1 MQSER
6 SNMNSLIYCYDG
18 SFEGFL
24 CCVFES
30 YAKHEVL
37 TAIIS
42 DEDFEPTL
50 YDTRYIQT
58 NLEHANRVYRKVFLL
73 SEYAG
78 QLLRRGFLT
87 CLPQKE
93 IQLYGLIRRLL
104 KEGPVFL
111 RSMTDSTVY
120 PIVRA
125 IRAMNGEAHLLKGF
139 VRFSDLNGVLGS
151 EIAPKNRVLS
161 LLRNHFCS
169 RYYNETFFIY
179 DRTHHEVLL
188 YANGRSAITP
198 LAHFQMAN
206 PDQQEAA
213 YRLLWKRFYD
223 TIAIKE
229 RENPRCR
236 MSNMP
241 KRFWNTM
248 TEFQDDAW
256 FIPQTAPS
264 DEAALSSQAAIS
276 APGIPAK
283 PLPSEPV

>member
-1 MQSER
+1 
-6 SNMNSLIYCYDG
+6 MNALIYCYDG
-18 SFEGFL
+18 SFDGFL

-37 TAIIS
+37 TAIVS

-58 NLEHANRVYRKVFLL
+58 NPEFSARVYRKVFSL
-73 SEYAG
+73 SQYAG

-93 IQLYGLIRRLL
+93 MHLYRLIRKLL
-104 KEGPVFL
+104 QQGPDFL
-111 RSMTDSTVY
+111 RSMTDPDVY
-120 PIVRA
+120 PIVKA

-139 VRFSDLNGVLGS
+139 VRFSDLSGVLGS
-151 EIAPKNRVLS
+151 EIEPKNRVLP
-161 LLRNHFCS
+161 LLRGHFCS

-179 DRTHHEVLL
+179 DRTHREVLL
-188 YANGRSAITP
+188 YAQGKATIAP
-198 LAHFQMAN
+198 LEHFEMAK
-206 PDQQEAA
+206 PDHTEAA

-223 TIAIKE
+223 TVAIKE

-236 MSNMP
+236 MTNMP

-248 TEFQDDAW
+248 TEFQDESW
-256 FIPQTAPS
+256 FIPQTAPAN
-264 DEAALSSQAAIS
+264 AAAPFAPTGIPEPEIPEGPSPS
-276 APGIPAK
+276 APA
-283 PLPSEPV
+283 